1 MERDTSK
8 HVEEERLEAYAM
20 HLVAGDELASVEEH
34 LLFCETCQDQLQA
47 VEGYV
52 QAMRSAAMR
61 VIQEEIEAPAVPG
74 AWDRLRALF
83 HGPLPVWCGL
93 VAMAALFP
101 IVTSQLHQRP
111 GAPVNVELQAVRGE
125 STGTAPSGHAL
136 RLRLDN
142 HGVRELPA
150 WRIEIVDSVGSRI
163 WTGAGTWSNSAVT
176 AIVPKSFTPGTYYV
190 RLLKEKED
198 PVREYQLVVQ

>member
-61 VIQEEIEAPAVPG
+61 VIQEEIEAPGAFSWPPTCLVWVGSDGRPVPDSDL
-74 AWDRLRALF
+74 A
-83 HGPLPVWCGL
+83 
-93 VAMAALFP
+93 
-101 IVTSQLHQRP
+101 VTSTSGSAGKCRVT
-111 GAPVNVELQAVRGE
+111 GCSRGV
-125 STGTAPSGHAL
+125 H
-136 RLRLDN
+136 R
-142 HGVRELPA
+142 
-150 WRIEIVDSVGSRI
+150 
-163 WTGAGTWSNSAVT
+163 NSAVRT
-176 AIVPKSFTPGTYYV
+176 
-190 RLLKEKED
+190 RLA
-198 PVREYQLVVQ
+198 PAAG